1 MANTFTSLHVHVVF
15 STKNRER
22 WLTPEVEEDVWRYLG
37 GICRTHHLTAL
48 QIGGFDDHVHLLLG
62 YPPMVALS
70 DFMKRLKGESSK
82 WISEKFAGLRGFAW
96 QDGYGAFSIGHSQIG
111 RSIRYIQRQREH
123 HTKEPFETEYRQFLH
138 VHDIAAEERYV
149 FG

>member
-1 MANTFTSLHVHVVF
+1 MANTFTSLHAHLVF

-22 WLTPEVEEDVWRYLG
+22 WLTPEVEDDVWRYLG
-37 GICRTHHLTAL
+37 GICRTHGLTAL
-48 QIGGFDDHVHLLLG
+48 QIGGYDDHVHLLLG
-62 YPPMVALS
+62 YPPVVALS

-82 WISEKFAGLRGFAW
+82 WVSEKFDGLRGFAW

-111 RSIRYIQRQREH
+111 TTIRYIQRQREH
-123 HTKEPFETEYRQFLH
+123 HAKAPFEQEYRQFLH
-138 VHDIAAEERYV
+138 VHDIVAEDRYV

>member
-82 WISEKFAGLRGFAW
+82 WISEKSAGLRGFAW
-96 QDGYGAFSIGHSQIG
+96 QDGYGAFSIGHSQIS
-111 RSIRYIQRQREH
+111 RTIRYIQRQREH